1 MSAFGR
7 TLPARADLEQQ
18 KKLAKQLLAAFRGG
32 DTEAQARVR
41 DALPDK
47 QRIVLADAQ
56 FVLARE
62 YGFANW
68 SALREQIETLARER
82 LTPED
87 RFKRAVQGG
96 DIDELRRLLPRR
108 DALRDIVNRP
118 SFGFD
123 SPALVAV
130 AGRGSVELVDA
141 LLALGADPNRKSD
154 WWAGGFHPLYA
165 ASGAVADRLLA
176 AGAIPDACAAAHL
189 DRADLLSAI
198 LAADP
203 SRAHERGGDGQTPLH
218 FARSPRVADL
228 LIAAGA
234 DLDARDVDH
243 RSTPAEWMLGDGD
256 DPAQSRLDL
265 ARYLVEQGASAD
277 IFLVAALGLEQRA
290 RDMLTRDPSLLSLR
304 TGQGEYG
311 EKGRSSYH
319 IYLWTIGHNMTP
331 LQAASRFRQRETVDV
346 MRGFASA
353 EQRLLLACHEGDA
366 EEARTIVRENSGI
379 VQRLTGDDR
388 RALTDEA
395 WSANAPAVEL
405 MLELGFD
412 PSASSVTGPGG
423 GTALHCAAWE
433 GSARCVAAL
442 LRYPSGRA
450 LIEVKDRRYGGT
462 PFNWCCHGSRNSGKP
477 APDYAEVARLLIA
490 AGAHIDPDTV
500 EASDEVEAVVQ
511 AMSS

>member
-87 RFKRAVQGG
+87 
-96 DIDELRRLLPRR
+96 
-108 DALRDIVNRP
+108 
-118 SFGFD
+118 
-123 SPALVAV
+123 
-130 AGRGSVELVDA
+130 
-141 LLALGADPNRKSD
+141 
-154 WWAGGFHPLYA
+154 
-165 ASGAVADRLLA
+165 
-176 AGAIPDACAAAHL
+176 
-189 DRADLLSAI
+189 
-198 LAADP
+198 P

-277 IFLVAALGLEQRA
+277 IFLVA
-290 RDMLTRDPSLLSLR
+290 
-304 TGQGEYG
+304 
-311 EKGRSSYH
+311 
-319 IYLWTIGHNMTP
+319 
-331 LQAASRFRQRETVDV
+331 
-346 MRGFASA
+346 
-353 EQRLLLACHEGDA
+353 
-366 EEARTIVRENSGI
+366 
-379 VQRLTGDDR
+379 
-388 RALTDEA
+388 
-395 WSANAPAVEL
+395 
-405 MLELGFD
+405 
-412 PSASSVTGPGG
+412 
-423 GTALHCAAWE
+423 
-433 GSARCVAAL
+433 
-442 LRYPSGRA
+442 
-450 LIEVKDRRYGGT
+450 
-462 PFNWCCHGSRNSGKP
+462 
-477 APDYAEVARLLIA
+477 
-490 AGAHIDPDTV
+490 
-500 EASDEVEAVVQ
+500 
-511 AMSS
+511 